1 MKIREMFET
10 LQLNKILDKGGG
22 THRQLFT
29 PWGERIAQE
38 QAEVVLTEYPRPQM
52 VRRNHTIL
60 NGIWKYAVTGNDTRP
75 VLWDGEIRVPFSPE
89 TELSGVNRQ
98 LKPDEY
104 LWYERRLEIDRIP
117 AGKRLLLNFGA
128 CDERC
133 RVYVND
139 ELAGT
144 HSGGYQAFTLD
155 ITSCIQT
162 GRNTLRLCVQ
172 DRSDTSYHGRG
183 KQMLKNGGMFY
194 TAQSGLW
201 QTVWCEWVPEIYI
214 QELRITPDYDHD
226 RVVIEVTSNQVIS
239 GKAAPDSDKA
249 ALFGT
254 DISSENA
261 DTTEIPCK
269 ILLFDRNHIAGE
281 KRTVVTAEEKA
292 SITMDVPD
300 KKSWTPE
307 DPFLY
312 ELRIVYGEDMVESYF
327 GMRCFTAE
335 PDRDGIP
342 RLCLNHRPYFQ
353 KGILDQGYY
362 PESLMTP
369 VSDEAMIF
377 DIETAKAKGFNMIR
391 KHCKI
396 EPMRWYYHCDRL
408 GMLVWQDMI
417 NGGTT
422 YNLVKTCYIP
432 TVLFPLRRKRDNDYA
447 YMSRADKNGR
457 EEWKKECVETVKQ
470 LYNCTSICMWVLFNE
485 GWGQFD
491 AKENTDMVRD
501 IDSTR
506 IIDAHSGWFDQDAG
520 DVKSEHI
527 YFFELIAKKS
537 KKPYVISEF
546 GGISHAVEG
555 HMYSDNYFGY
565 GSHSDME
572 ALRDAYAALDRRVE
586 DLKKEGLCASVYTQ
600 LTDIEEETNGIMTYD
615 RRVLKL

>member
-1 MKIREMFET
+1 MKIREILET
-10 LQLNKILDKGGG
+10 LQFNKKLDKSDGKR
-22 THRQLFT
+22 HQLLT
-29 PWGERIAQE
+29 EWGEHIVQE
-38 QAEVVLTEYPRPQM
+38 QTEIVLTEYPRPQM
-52 VRRNHTIL
+52 ARKNYTIL
-60 NGIWKYAVTGNDTRP
+60 NGIWKYAITGDDVRP

-89 TELSGVNRQ
+89 TYLSGVQRQ

-117 AGKRLLLNFGA
+117 KEKRLLLNFGA

-139 ELAGT
+139 ALAGT
-144 HSGGYQAFTLD
+144 HAGGYQAFTID
-155 ITSCIQT
+155 ITPYIQA
-162 GRNTLRLCVQ
+162 GKNTLRLCVQ
-172 DRSDTSYHGRG
+172 DKSDTSYHGRG

-214 QELRITPDYDHD
+214 QELRITPDYDND
-226 RVVIEVTSNQVIS
+226 NVMIEVTSNQVVLN
-239 GKAAPDSDKA
+239 GKEE
-249 ALFGT
+249 L
-254 DISSENA
+254 SEQGIRA
-261 DTTEIPCK
+261 KSQGSAEIPCK
-269 ILLFDRNHIAGE
+269 ILLFDKNRLADERKIMVSPKEKTIIKIKIA
-281 KRTVVTAEEKA
+281 
-292 SITMDVPD
+292 D

-307 DPFLY
+307 NPFLY
-312 ELRIVYGEDMVESYF
+312 DIRIVYGEDMVESYF

-342 RLCLNHRPYFQ
+342 RLCLNHKPYFQ

-362 PESLMTP
+362 PESLLTP

-377 DIETAKAKGFNMIR
+377 DIKTAKSKGYNMIR

-432 TVLFPLRRKRDNDYA
+432 TVLFPLRHKRDNDYG
-447 YMSRADKNGR
+447 YTSRADKNGR
-457 EEWKKECVETVKQ
+457 EEWKKECVETINQ

-491 AKENTDMVRD
+491 AKENTDMVRA
-501 IDSTR
+501 IDGTR
-506 IIDAHSGWFDQDAG
+506 MIDAHSGWFDQDAG

-527 YFFELIAKKS
+527 YFFELIAKKG

-546 GGISHAVEG
+546 GGISLAVKD
-555 HMYSDNYFGY
+555 HIYSERYFGY
-565 GSHSDME
+565 GNHSDME
-572 ALRDAYAALDRRVE
+572 TLRGAYNVFEKRIE
-586 DLKKEGLCASVYTQ
+586 ELKREGLCASVYTQ